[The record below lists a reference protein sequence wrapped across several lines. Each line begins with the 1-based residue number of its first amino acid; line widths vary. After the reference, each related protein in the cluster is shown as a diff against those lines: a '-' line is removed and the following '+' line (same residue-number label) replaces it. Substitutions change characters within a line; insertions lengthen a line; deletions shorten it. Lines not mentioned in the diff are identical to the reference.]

1 MVNQVQNTYID
12 LVFLKFW

>member
-12 LVFLKFW
+12 LVLLKFW